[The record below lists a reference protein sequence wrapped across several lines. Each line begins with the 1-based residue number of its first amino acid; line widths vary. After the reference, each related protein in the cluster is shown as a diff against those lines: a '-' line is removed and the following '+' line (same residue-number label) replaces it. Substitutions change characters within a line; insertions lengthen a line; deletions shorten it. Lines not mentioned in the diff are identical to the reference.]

1 MHPSGMALTVS
12 QMRSSRP
19 ISVSVSFMD
28 SIFTPEHLPCKGG
41 GHPHTC
47 CMRWFFLLLP
57 WAELFTLIKL
67 GGSIGALATLFY
79 VFATFVLGMG
89 IVRLQGMEL
98 IGNLR
103 QAEYGQFVSRQMLAS
118 ELAVGLG
125 GLLLIIP
132 GLITDTLGA
141 VILISALLQRV
152 FAPKSVEI
160 RPQGGEFRRGET
172 LEGEFRNLDD

>member
-1 MHPSGMALTVS
+1 
-12 QMRSSRP
+12 
-19 ISVSVSFMD
+19 
-28 SIFTPEHLPCKGG
+28 
-41 GHPHTC
+41 
-47 CMRWFFLLLP
+47 MRWFFLLLP

-79 VFATFVLGMG
+79 VFATFVLGMS

-141 VILISALLQRV
+141 VILISALIQRI

>member
-1 MHPSGMALTVS
+1 
-12 QMRSSRP
+12 
-19 ISVSVSFMD
+19 
-28 SIFTPEHLPCKGG
+28 
-41 GHPHTC
+41 
-47 CMRWFFLLLP
+47 MRWFFLLLP

-79 VFATFVLGMG
+79 VFATFVLGMS

-132 GLITDTLGA
+132 GKIFSQADTHFR
-141 VILISALLQRV
+141 ISYAASDATIERGINMLLDYGNYVQCCIV
-152 FAPKSVEI
+152 HCCPNFPVKHNDNI
-160 RPQGGEFRRGET
+160 I
-172 LEGEFRNLDD
+172 